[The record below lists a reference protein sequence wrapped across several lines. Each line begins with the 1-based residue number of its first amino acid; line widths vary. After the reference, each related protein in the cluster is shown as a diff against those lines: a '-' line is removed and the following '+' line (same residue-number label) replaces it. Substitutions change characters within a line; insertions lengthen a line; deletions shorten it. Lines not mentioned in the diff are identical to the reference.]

1 MNTIT
6 EFFASLFNAFRLKN
20 PTLAGIIV
28 LVLGA
33 ITTTASQG
41 DVLGLFHLS
50 GIVKEIVTYVS
61 LFLTAVVSGGNA
73 AQASK

>member
-1 MNTIT
+1 MNAIT
-6 EFFASLFNAFRLKN
+6 EFFATLFNAFRLKN

-33 ITTTASQG
+33 ITATAMQG

-50 GIVKEIVTYVS
+50 GILKEVVTYVS
-61 LFLTAVVSGGNA
+61 LFLTAAISGGSA
-73 AQASK
+73 TAKK